1 MAKSGSSLVSVSLP
15 LTLSLCLVVLTSSYS
30 LAQTRPRSL
39 SDSNQKPAVTS
50 VAESG
55 LEVGSEEAGA
65 EAKRLYKQ
73 GSEYGHAG
81 LFAQAAELFQ
91 RATKLKPDY
100 AEAYRGLGHAYVD
113 MKQWDKAIPVLEQA
127 LLLNPKDKDS
137 RRRLEFSRSMVEG
150 QSNVGERASGA
161 ESPKAAPERANA
173 SNSNAPP
180 VNMELTKVYRV
191 GPGDVLDVRLNNA
204 AEPTPLT
211 VTPTGFLEHQS
222 LSAPLTVSG
231 LTVEEISSKL
241 ESELQKRSATA
252 SAAVAVRDYV
262 SHAILVS
269 GMVKEP
275 GTKILRREAIPLY
288 VVVADAQPLPEA
300 GQAVVVR
307 NETSEIFTVDLAN
320 PSETSLLVHPRDVI
334 TLQAA
339 PTQFFYV
346 SGDVKAPG
354 EKVFRRGM
362 TLTQAIMTAGG
373 LTGKSGEIRLARDDG
388 KGFLGMTRFK
398 LKDIES
404 GKVADPTIQAGD
416 RITITN

>member
-1 MAKSGSSLVSVSLP
+1 MAISGSSLASVSLP
-15 LTLSLCLVVLTSSYS
+15 VTLGLCLVVLTSSITT
-30 LAQTRPRSL
+30 AQTRPRSL
-39 SDSNQKPAVTS
+39 SGSNEKSAITS
-50 VAESG
+50 VAESD
-55 LEVGSEEAGA
+55 LEVGSAEAGA

-73 GSEYGHAG
+73 GSDYGHAG

-100 AEAYRGLGHAYVD
+100 ADAFRGLGHAYFD
-113 MKQWDKAIPVLEQA
+113 LKQWDKAIPSLEQA

-137 RRRLEFSRSMVEG
+137 RKRLEIARSMAVG
-150 QSNVGERASGA
+150 QPNVGEKTGGT
-161 ESPKAAPERANA
+161 ESPNAAPERSPAMKSTPAANI
-173 SNSNAPP
+173 
-180 VNMELTKVYRV
+180 ELTKVYRV

-204 AEPTPLT
+204 AEPIPITIS
-211 VTPTGFLEHQS
+211 PTGLIEHQS
-222 LSAPLTVSG
+222 LTAPLSVSG
-231 LTVEEISSKL
+231 LTVEEINSKL
-241 ESELQKRSATA
+241 DSELQKRSASA
-252 SAAVAVRDYV
+252 SATVVVRDYV

-307 NETSEIFTVDLAN
+307 NETNETFTVDLAN
-320 PSETSLLVHPRDVI
+320 PAETSLLVQPRDVI
-334 TLQAA
+334 TLGAA
-339 PTQFFYV
+339 PTLFFYV

-362 TLTQAIMTAGG
+362 TLMQAIMTAGG
-373 LTGKSGEIRLARDDG
+373 LTGKSGEARLARDDG
-388 KGFLGMTRFK
+388 KGFLVMTRFK
-398 LKDIES
+398 LKEIES
-404 GKVADPTIQAGD
+404 GKVPDPTIQAGD

>member
-1 MAKSGSSLVSVSLP
+1 MAISGSSLASVSLP
-15 LTLSLCLVVLTSSYS
+15 LTLGLCLVVVTSSNTA
-30 LAQTRPRSL
+30 AQTRPRSL
-39 SDSNQKPAVTS
+39 SGSNEKSVITS
-50 VAESG
+50 AAESE
-55 LEVGSEEAGA
+55 LEIGSEEAGV

-81 LFAQAAELFQ
+81 LFVQAAELFQ

-100 AEAYRGLGHAYVD
+100 ADAYRGLGHAYFD
-113 MKQWDKAIPVLEQA
+113 LKQWDKAVPTLEQA

-137 RRRLEFSRSMVEG
+137 RKRLEIARSMIEG
-150 QSNVGERASGA
+150 QSNVGEKTSGD
-161 ESPKAAPERANA
+161 ESPNAAPERSTALKSTTPPANI
-173 SNSNAPP
+173 
-180 VNMELTKVYRV
+180 ELTKVYRV

-204 AEPTPLT
+204 AEPSGLT

-222 LSAPLTVSG
+222 LSAPLSVSG
-231 LTVEEISSKL
+231 LTVEEITEKL
-241 ESELQKRSATA
+241 ESELKKQSANA
-252 SAAVAVRDYV
+252 SAAVVVRDYV

-275 GTKILRREAIPLY
+275 GTKSLRREAIPLY

-307 NETSEIFTVDLAN
+307 NETNEVFTVDLSN
-320 PSETSLLVHPRDVI
+320 PEETSLLVQPRDVI

-373 LTGKSGEIRLARDDG
+373 LTGKAGEIRLARDDG
-388 KGFLGMTRFK
+388 KGFLVMTRFK

>member
-1 MAKSGSSLVSVSLP
+1 MAISGSSLASVSLP
-15 LTLSLCLVVLTSSYS
+15 LTLGLCLVVLTSSNAA
-30 LAQTRPRSL
+30 AQTRPRSL
-39 SDSNQKPAVTS
+39 SGSNEKSTISSA
-50 VAESG
+50 AEPD
-55 LEVGSEEAGA
+55 LEVGSAEAGA

-81 LFAQAAELFQ
+81 LFVQAAELFQ
-91 RATKLKPDY
+91 RAAKLKPDY
-100 AEAYRGLGHAYVD
+100 ADAFRGLGHAYFD
-113 MKQWDKAIPVLEQA
+113 LRQWDKAIPSLEQA

-137 RRRLEFSRSMVEG
+137 RKRLETARSMVDG
-150 QSNVGERASGA
+150 QSNLGEKTSGGD
-161 ESPKAAPERANA
+161 SPSVALERPAAPKSTALPTN
-173 SNSNAPP
+173 N
-180 VNMELTKVYRV
+180 ELTKVYRV
-191 GPGDVLDVRLNNA
+191 GPGDVLDVRLSST
-204 AEPTPLT
+204 AEPVPIT
-211 VTPTGFLEHQS
+211 VSPAGLLEHQS
-222 LSAPLTVSG
+222 LSAPLPVSG
-231 LTVEEISSKL
+231 LTIEEIDSKL
-241 ESELQKRSATA
+241 ESELQKRSANA
-252 SAAVAVRDYV
+252 SATVVVRDYV

-307 NETSEIFTVDLAN
+307 NETNETFTVDLTN
-320 PSETSLLVHPRDVI
+320 PTETGLLVHPRDVI

-362 TLTQAIMTAGG
+362 TLMQAIMTAGG
-373 LTGKSGEIRLARDDG
+373 LTGKSGEVRLARDDG
-388 KGFLGMTRFK
+388 KGFLVMTRFK

-404 GKVADPTIQAGD
+404 GKVPDPIIQAGD

>member
-1 MAKSGSSLVSVSLP
+1 MAISGSSLASVSLP
-15 LTLSLCLVVLTSSYS
+15 VTLGLCLVVLTSSITT
-30 LAQTRPRSL
+30 AQTRPRSL
-39 SDSNQKPAVTS
+39 SGSNEKSAITS
-50 VAESG
+50 VAESD
-55 LEVGSEEAGA
+55 LEVGSAEAGA

-73 GSEYGHAG
+73 GSDYGHAG

-100 AEAYRGLGHAYVD
+100 ADAFRGLGHAYFD
-113 MKQWDKAIPVLEQA
+113 LKQWDKAIPSLEQA

-137 RRRLEFSRSMVEG
+137 RKRLEIARSMAVG
-150 QSNVGERASGA
+150 QPNVGEKTGGT
-161 ESPKAAPERANA
+161 ESPNAAPERSPAMKSTPAANI
-173 SNSNAPP
+173 
-180 VNMELTKVYRV
+180 ELTKVYRV

-204 AEPTPLT
+204 AEPIPITIS
-211 VTPTGFLEHQS
+211 PTGLLEHQS
-222 LSAPLTVSG
+222 LTAPLSVTG
-231 LTVEEISSKL
+231 LTVEEINSKL
-241 ESELQKRSATA
+241 DSELQKRSASA
-252 SAAVAVRDYV
+252 SATVVVRDYV

-307 NETSEIFTVDLAN
+307 NETNETFTVDLAN
-320 PSETSLLVHPRDVI
+320 PAETSLLVQPRDVI
-334 TLQAA
+334 TLGAA
-339 PTQFFYV
+339 PTLFFYV

-362 TLTQAIMTAGG
+362 TLMQAIMTAGG
-373 LTGKSGEIRLARDDG
+373 LTGKSGEARLARDDG
-388 KGFLGMTRFK
+388 KGFLVMTRFK
-398 LKDIES
+398 LKEIES
-404 GKVADPTIQAGD
+404 GKVPDPTIQAGD

>member
-1 MAKSGSSLVSVSLP
+1 MAISGSSLASVSLP
-15 LTLSLCLVVLTSSYS
+15 LTLGLCLVVLTSSNAA
-30 LAQTRPRSL
+30 AQTRPRSL
-39 SDSNQKPAVTS
+39 SGSNEKSTISSA
-50 VAESG
+50 AEPD
-55 LEVGSEEAGA
+55 LEVGSAEAGA

-81 LFAQAAELFQ
+81 LFVQAAELFQ
-91 RATKLKPDY
+91 RAAKLKPDY
-100 AEAYRGLGHAYVD
+100 ADAFRGLGHAYFD
-113 MKQWDKAIPVLEQA
+113 LRQWDKAIPSLEQA

-137 RRRLEFSRSMVEG
+137 RKRLETARSMVDG
-150 QSNVGERASGA
+150 QSNLGEKTSGGD
-161 ESPKAAPERANA
+161 SPSVALERPAALKSTALPTN
-173 SNSNAPP
+173 N
-180 VNMELTKVYRV
+180 ELTKVYRV
-191 GPGDVLDVRLNNA
+191 GPGDVLDVRLSST
-204 AEPTPLT
+204 AEPVPIT
-211 VTPTGFLEHQS
+211 VSPAGLLEHQS
-222 LSAPLTVSG
+222 LSAPLPVSG
-231 LTVEEISSKL
+231 LTIEEIDSKL
-241 ESELQKRSATA
+241 ESELQKRSANA
-252 SAAVAVRDYV
+252 SATVVVRDYV

-307 NETSEIFTVDLAN
+307 NETNETFTVDLTN
-320 PSETSLLVHPRDVI
+320 PTETGLLVHPRDVI

-362 TLTQAIMTAGG
+362 TLMQAIMTAGG
-373 LTGKSGEIRLARDDG
+373 LTGKSGEVRLARDDG
-388 KGFLGMTRFK
+388 KGFLVMTRFK

-404 GKVADPTIQAGD
+404 GKVPDPIIQAGD

>member
-1 MAKSGSSLVSVSLP
+1 MAISGSSLASVSLP
-15 LTLSLCLVVLTSSYS
+15 LTLGLCLVVLTSSNAA
-30 LAQTRPRSL
+30 AQTRPRSL
-39 SDSNQKPAVTS
+39 SGSNEKSTISSA
-50 VAESG
+50 AEPD
-55 LEVGSEEAGA
+55 LEVGSAEAGA

-81 LFAQAAELFQ
+81 LFVQAAELFQ
-91 RATKLKPDY
+91 RAAKLKPDY
-100 AEAYRGLGHAYVD
+100 ADAFRGLGHAYFD
-113 MKQWDKAIPVLEQA
+113 LRQWDKAIPSLEQA

-137 RRRLEFSRSMVEG
+137 RKRLETARSMVDG
-150 QSNVGERASGA
+150 QSNLGEKTSGGD
-161 ESPKAAPERANA
+161 SPSVALERPAALKSTALPTN
-173 SNSNAPP
+173 N
-180 VNMELTKVYRV
+180 ELTKVYRV
-191 GPGDVLDVRLNNA
+191 GPGDVLDVRLSST
-204 AEPTPLT
+204 AEPVPIT
-211 VTPTGFLEHQS
+211 VSPAGLLEHQS
-222 LSAPLTVSG
+222 LSAPLPVSG
-231 LTVEEISSKL
+231 LTIEEIDSKL
-241 ESELQKRSATA
+241 ESELQKRSANA
-252 SAAVAVRDYV
+252 SVTVVVRDYV

-307 NETSEIFTVDLAN
+307 NETNETFTVDLTN
-320 PSETSLLVHPRDVI
+320 PTETGLLVHPRDVI

-362 TLTQAIMTAGG
+362 TLMQAIMTAGG
-373 LTGKSGEIRLARDDG
+373 LTGKSGEVRLARDDG
-388 KGFLGMTRFK
+388 KGFLVMTRFK

-404 GKVADPTIQAGD
+404 GKVPDPIIQAGD